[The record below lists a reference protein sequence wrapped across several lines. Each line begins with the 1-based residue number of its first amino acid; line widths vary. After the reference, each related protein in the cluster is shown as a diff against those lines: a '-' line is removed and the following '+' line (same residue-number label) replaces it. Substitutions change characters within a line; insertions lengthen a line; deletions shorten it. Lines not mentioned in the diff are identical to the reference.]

1 MDFTRDNPLKRFT
14 AFWIG
19 LGIFLIFGALALIV
33 SPLASERQDKAYEI
47 KEAKRLDTKRG
58 ILIAQETDL
67 ESRDLEKG
75 RQAVDLMA
83 ATAPK
88 VSEMKVPAA
97 PAAPS
102 PKANPE
108 VDKAEPS
115 TKGDA
120 QQPQAK

>member
-47 KEAKRLDTKRG
+47 KEAQRLDTKRG

-75 RQAVDLMA
+75 RQAADLMA

-88 VSEMKVPAA
+88 ISEMKVPAA
-97 PAAPS
+97 PAAA

-120 QQPQAK
+120 KQPQAK